1 MHARLIY
8 PHQLF
13 RAHFD
18 ADDSTLMVLVE
29 DDLFFRQLPFHRQ
42 KLVLHRSSM
51 RAFAD
56 ELRSRDFA
64 VDSVE
69 TSADATTHDQLA
81 ALLRRRRVTVA
92 GYYDVV
98 DDWLEQRVSAALSAV
113 GVRRE
118 RMESPG
124 FLTTRTDLRK
134 YFANRPRRMS
144 QFYAWQRRRLDIL
157 VEGDQPVG
165 GRWSFDADNRRK
177 APADLVVPAAP
188 HSDPSAHTAEAM
200 EWVQAAFPDNPGRID
215 GFAWPTE
222 RAQAAAWLTSFLEQR
237 LENFGPY
244 EDAMV
249 EAEPVLFHSQLS
261 PLLNIGLLDPSD
273 VVRAAL
279 THADDNDIPL
289 PSIEGFIRQVIGWR
303 EYMRAT
309 YLIFGRSMRSR
320 NALALSRSLPPGWWS
335 GTTGLGP
342 VDTVIGR
349 VEHTA
354 YAHHI
359 ERLMVLGNA
368 MLLLRVDPD
377 EVYRWFMTVFIDAY
391 DWVMVPNVYAM
402 SQFAAGELITTK
414 PYVSASSYLRRMSDF
429 PGGDWCAAWDALYW
443 QFVSDYRD
451 MFLDN
456 RRSAMMVRQYDRFD
470 AAKKERLRVEARR
483 WLEG

>member
-1 MHARLIY
+1 MHARLVY

-13 RAHFD
+13 REHLVAE
-18 ADDSTLMVLVE
+18 ASTLMVLVE

-42 KLVLHRSSM
+42 KLILHRSSM
-51 RAFAD
+51 RGFAD
-56 ELRSRDFA
+56 ELRGHGFT
-64 VDSVE
+64 VHTVE
-69 TSADATTHDQLA
+69 TSADATTQDQLT
-81 ALLRRRRVTVA
+81 ALLRRHHVA
-92 GYYDVV
+92 VASYYDVV
-98 DDWLEQRVSAALSAV
+98 DDWLEQRVSATLSAA

-124 FLTTRTDLRK
+124 FVTTRTDLRK

-144 QFYAWQRRRLDIL
+144 QFYTWQRKRLDIL

-165 GRWSFDADNRRK
+165 GRWSFDADNRKK

-188 HSDPSAHTAEAM
+188 QSAATAHTSEAM
-200 EWVQAAFPDNPGRID
+200 EWVGAAFPDNPGRVETF
-215 GFAWPTE
+215 GWPTE

-237 LENFGPY
+237 LTGFGPY

-249 EAEPVLFHSQLS
+249 EAEPFLFHSLLS
-261 PLLNIGLLDPSD
+261 PLLNIGLLDPAE
-273 VVRAAL
+273 VVAAAL
-279 THADDNDIPL
+279 AHAAEHDTPL
-289 PSIEGFIRQVIGWR
+289 PSVEGFVRQVIGWR

-320 NALALSRSLPPGWWS
+320 NALNLSRSLPPGWWNA
-335 GTTGLGP
+335 TTGLGP

-349 VEHTA
+349 VEQTA

-368 MLLLRVDPD
+368 MLLLRIDPD
-377 EVYRWFMTVFIDAY
+377 EVYRWFMTLFIDAY

-402 SQFAAGELITTK
+402 SQFASGELITTK

-429 PGGDWCAAWDALYW
+429 AQGDWCATWDALYW
-443 QFVSDYRD
+443 QFVADYRD
-451 MFLDN
+451 MFLEN
-456 RRSAMMVRQYDRFD
+456 RRTAMMVRQYDRFD
-470 AAKKERLRVEARR
+470 VAKQERLGDEARR
-483 WLEG
+483 WLVD